1 MPHSACAEIAAF
13 DDHCKRVAFNAA
25 LAVTKDPATVSC
37 TKRGETHTPHTNG
50 YIWVHPENSRTMV
63 ACNGCG
69 KLVYLAEASAAA
81 TASAGPASAGGGAA
95 AATAA
100 ATAATAVA
108 PAAPLLAPPAAAGG
122 AAAKGGA
129 GASAPALSRDFLEAS
144 LDTRIATQQT
154 DKLCTRLEEDGYS
167 AEDIERRVD
176 SAVREKQIR
185 RFPHFNRRQ
194 ELLFTGEGVR
204 RPFDTITMMPDEL
217 RELELRR
224 IREQFPAYP
233 SDDEPDPTGICAAA
247 VATAR
252 PLPPGLVESDDIY
265 YRRSAK
271 FDKEDARR
279 ESHKKLCRL
288 KIHEGWS
295 DGWSDAY

>member
-1 MPHSACAEIAAF
+1 MSFSSAAP
-13 DDHCKRVAFNAA
+13 
-25 LAVTKDPATVSC
+25 VTASVTAPS
-37 TKRGETHTPHTNG
+37 
-50 YIWVHPENSRTMV
+50 
-63 ACNGCG
+63 
-69 KLVYLAEASAAA
+69 ASATPVSSTAA
-81 TASAGPASAGGGAA
+81 PAVGGAGTPTGAASAG
-95 AATAA
+95 
-100 ATAATAVA
+100 
-108 PAAPLLAPPAAAGG
+108 GG

-154 DKLCTRLEEDGYS
+154 DKLCTMLEEDGYS

-176 SAVREKQIR
+176 SAVRGKQIR

-204 RPFDTITMMPDEL
+204 CPFDTITMMPDEL